1 MLSFGGC
8 YLTSFGS
15 PRPTRAFLS
24 LGLTVSRLQLQV
36 MGRKHVIVSGLV
48 QGVFFRDACRR
59 TAIEHGVSGWVRN
72 LPDGDVEMVFEGADD
87 AIERMV
93 RWAHAGPLGADV
105 RDVEVREEEP
115 EGLRGFDVLPT
126 PRS

>member
-1 MLSFGGC
+1 
-8 YLTSFGS
+8 
-15 PRPTRAFLS
+15 
-24 LGLTVSRLQLQV
+24 
-36 MGRKHVIVSGLV
+36 MGRKHVIASGLV

-59 TAIEHGVSGWVRN
+59 TAIEYGVSGWVRN

-93 RWAHAGPLGADV
+93 TWAHAGPPGADV
-105 RDVEVREEEP
+105 RDVDVREEEP

-126 PRS
+126 PRSWA